1 MESALLPLV
10 VLLLLC
16 LPPLPLFAEH
26 TKWYSD

>member
-26 TKWYSD
+26 TKCV